1 MIHLIFSILPQFIH
15 VPIPERICQYPSLS
29 DSEADDSEAISWTSS
44 SLHEIIDLETHS
56 APQVTDSKKS
66 GDLEASSFACPKIIF
81 AWIQQFIM

>member
-29 DSEADDSEAISWTSS
+29 DSEAISWTSS